1 MQLIIVHTLG
11 KLSNLVAG
19 MLKVFLHSCSVQ
31 LTNFC
36 IFLGDLSGNCLLNC
50 FLVLHAKIHVFEFL
64 MQLLAR
70 QNTTQKITGV
80 RFLPGE
86 EDKEKAELYYLRSCL
101 RDKFGIKIGVKSGEI
116 GELLYMMS
124 AKVLHCL
131 HLLFCLSNKW
141 VIAFDNLICLL
152 RKFMEIHRWRIS
164 PHTLFFVDFI

>member
-131 HLLFCLSNKW
+131 HLLFCLSNK
-141 VIAFDNLICLL
+141 
-152 RKFMEIHRWRIS
+152 
-164 PHTLFFVDFI
+164 